1 MTPKVSHAPWSEEA
15 LIAKAQLY
23 VEKMEAH
30 TADDWQFGLW
40 STFVLE
46 LVARAALAHIS
57 PILLAD
63 ASNWRNLSYA
73 LGHEPTAKK
82 FTPGSIPTSEVV
94 VRLEELVPEVTQ
106 EISGI
111 CRQHLNRRNAELHS
125 GELIF
130 SELGTSNWL
139 PSFYLA
145 LQTLLAVMGKALQD
159 IVSDPSGA
167 RSMIEAMQDEVAKA
181 VAQDIKAH
189 QKVWSNKS
197 DKERETAIAQAKT
210 WATRHAGH
218 RVDCPSCGSP
228 ALLQGSPSGAVSTE
242 VDQGEVIQRQT
253 MLPTSFECIACGLR
267 ISGLSKL
274 AACELGDAFTEK
286 TVYTAAEFFELYTE
300 DELEQAR
307 AEAEPQYEEDF
318 NEY

>member
-145 LQTLLAVMGKALQD
+145 LQTLLAVMGKALQEF
-159 IVSDPSGA
+159 VSDPSGA
-167 RSMIEAMQDEVAKA
+167 RSMIEAMQDEAAKA

-286 TVYTAAEFFELYTE
+286 TVYTPAEFFELYTE

-318 NEY
+318 NE

>member
-1 MTPKVSHAPWSEEA
+1 M
-15 LIAKAQLY
+15 
-23 VEKMEAH
+23 
-30 TADDWQFGLW
+30 
-40 STFVLE
+40 
-46 LVARAALAHIS
+46 
-57 PILLAD
+57 
-63 ASNWRNLSYA
+63 
-73 LGHEPTAKK
+73 
-82 FTPGSIPTSEVV
+82 
-94 VRLEELVPEVTQ
+94 TQ

-167 RSMIEAMQDEVAKA
+167 RSMIEAMQDEAAKA

-286 TVYTAAEFFELYTE
+286 TVYTPAEFFELYTE

-318 NEY
+318 NE